1 MLRISQDPIVGN
13 GQKGTA
19 FWERIFEHYNE
30 RRPSEFRPARSLE
43 SKWGLIKYDVSKFI
57 GVLLQCSNLNISGA
71 GGAHVVHKALELY
84 RLKSAKNS
92 EFVYMHVWELVK
104 NVPRWNSGC
113 TPEKTPSPTMKR
125 KHVTSDSDCTFM
137 EPGSSTEGGGPL
149 ASTGSRVRPQGAK
162 HAKEDR
168 RLATLRESE
177 SHAHANATRAMAEA
191 TVKKNQIQ
199 EDANLF
205 LLMTHPTDSSISE
218 CAARF
223 LRLRQEEELEKLEL
237 RLAER
242 RALKEKDKV
251 SVPTP
256 IPVETPE
263 IL

>member
-1 MLRISQDPIVGN
+1 
-13 GQKGTA
+13 
-19 FWERIFEHYNE
+19 
-30 RRPSEFRPARSLE
+30 
-43 SKWGLIKYDVSKFI
+43 
-57 GVLLQCSNLNISGA
+57 
-71 GGAHVVHKALELY
+71 
-84 RLKSAKNS
+84 
-92 EFVYMHVWELVK
+92 
-104 NVPRWNSGC
+104 
-113 TPEKTPSPTMKR
+113 
-125 KHVTSDSDCTFM
+125 
-137 EPGSSTEGGGPL
+137 
-149 ASTGSRVRPQGAK
+149 
-162 HAKEDR
+162 
-168 RLATLRESE
+168 
-177 SHAHANATRAMAEA
+177 MAEA